1 MTADFV
7 ALTADTF
14 APQVGTTFRVEGGR
28 HVLSLSEVE
37 RLESQPGQGD
47 PAYQPFT
54 LIFSGP
60 PGDLLAEGMHT
71 LTRQGDERGAGAA
84 YDLYLIPVHTPEPG
98 RQDYQAV
105 FN

>member
-14 APQVGTTFRVEGGR
+14 APQVGTSFRVGDGR

-37 RLESQPGQGD
+37 RLEPQPGHGD
-47 PAYQPFT
+47 PTYQPFT

-71 LTRQGDERGAGAA
+71 LAPEGVAPDDGTA
-84 YDLYLIPVHTPEPG
+84 YDLYLIPVHTPAPG

>member
-1 MTADFV
+1 MAADV
-7 ALTADTF
+7 VVLTADTF
-14 APQVGTTFRVEGGR
+14 APHLGTSFRVEGGR

-37 RLESQPGQGD
+37 RLETQPGHAPGF
-47 PAYQPFT
+47 APFV

-60 PGDLLAEGMHT
+60 PGDVLAEGMHT
-71 LTRQGDERGAGAA
+71 IVREDGTAC
-84 YDLYLIPVHTPEPG
+84 DLYLIPVHTPAPG

>member
-1 MTADFV
+1 MAAEFV

-14 APQVGTTFRVEGGR
+14 APHLGTSFRVEGGH
-28 HVLSLSEVE
+28 HVLSLREVE
-37 RLESQPGQGD
+37 RLASQPGHGD
-47 PAYQPFT
+47 PAFEPFV

-60 PGDLLAEGMHT
+60 PGDVLAEGMHT
-71 LTRQGDERGAGAA
+71 IGREDGTA
-84 YDLYLIPVHTPEPG
+84 YDLYLIPVHTPARE